1 MAKKSSIEKNNRR
14 TRMAKQYAAKRA
26 ELKAMAVDNKL
37 SPEERFGARLKLAKL
52 PRNSSP
58 TRIRN
63 RCEITGRPRAV
74 YRKFKLSR
82 LALPHLLARPGAS
95 IINTVSPGAYKAPR
109 GFIPHY
115 IAKTALAHLTRLMA
129 ADLGPR
135 VRVNAIVP
143 SSVETPALKPVLD
156 SRPEFRETLVRNIRM
171 RRLSTPEEVGYA
183 AVYLASPA
191 AGFVT
196 GTLLDITGGH
206 VDEIMPMMA
215 PMSLFVWSAAR
226 IVPVRLT
233 DFSIT
238 EEAFDPLLV
247 RRFHLLEKSYAVA
260 FTVPL
265 LIYLYMAAMANQ
277 HQVRETTQVARR
289 DAPVSPSSSTPK
301 ASSSCATPATT
312 RTSSPRPSP
321 TR

>member
-1 MAKKSSIEKNNRR
+1 MKKVFSLEGKAALVTGSGRGIGAGIARAFADAGATVAVTAR
-14 TRMAKQYAAKRA
+14 TQAQIDTVAAEIRA
-26 ELKAMAVDNKL
+26 AGGRAVAIQADL
-37 SPEERFGARLKLAKL
+37 MDVSKL
-52 PRNSSP
+52 PALIEQTVKELGGLDILVNNAGGGHS
-58 TRIRN
+58 TQFVDVRIEHLESLFRL
-63 RCEITGRPRAV
+63 EVAV
-74 YRKFKLSR
+74 PFELSR

-143 SSVETPALKPVLD
+143 SSVETPALKPILD
-156 SRPEFRETLVRNIRM
+156 ASPEFRDTLLRHIRM

-206 VDEIMPMMA
+206 VDEIMPMI
-215 PMSLFVWSAAR
+215 PDL
-226 IVPVRLT
+226 
-233 DFSIT
+233 
-238 EEAFDPLLV
+238 
-247 RRFHLLEKSYAVA
+247 
-260 FTVPL
+260 
-265 LIYLYMAAMANQ
+265 
-277 HQVRETTQVARR
+277 
-289 DAPVSPSSSTPK
+289 
-301 ASSSCATPATT
+301 
-312 RTSSPRPSP
+312 
-321 TR
+321 